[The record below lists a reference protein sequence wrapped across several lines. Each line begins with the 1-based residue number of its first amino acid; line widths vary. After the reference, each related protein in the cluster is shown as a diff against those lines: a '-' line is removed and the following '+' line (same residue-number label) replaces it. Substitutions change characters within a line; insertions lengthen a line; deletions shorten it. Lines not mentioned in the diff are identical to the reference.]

1 MTDTTKIKTLK
12 DLILQKRRLEDKK
25 KHFTDELS
33 IQIKSI
39 AGRIEKMILGEDEV
53 EGQMDITDYLDEKAK
68 KGK

>member
-12 DLILQKRRLEDKK
+12 DLILQKRRLEDQK

-68 KGK
+68 KNK